1 MTIPNKMTAVLL
13 TGHGGFEKLDYRHD
27 VGVPSPKDDE
37 VLIKVNA
44 AGMNNTDINT
54 RIGWYSKQ
62 ITTATGSGGSDGYN
76 DIDNDDA
83 GWSGTSL
90 QLSLIHI

>member
-1 MTIPNKMTAVLL
+1 MSYAVNALCLNYEKTPMTIPNKMTAVLL

-44 AGMNNTDINT
+44 
-54 RIGWYSKQ
+54 
-62 ITTATGSGGSDGYN
+62 
-76 DIDNDDA
+76 
-83 GWSGTSL
+83 
-90 QLSLIHI
+90 LSLIHI